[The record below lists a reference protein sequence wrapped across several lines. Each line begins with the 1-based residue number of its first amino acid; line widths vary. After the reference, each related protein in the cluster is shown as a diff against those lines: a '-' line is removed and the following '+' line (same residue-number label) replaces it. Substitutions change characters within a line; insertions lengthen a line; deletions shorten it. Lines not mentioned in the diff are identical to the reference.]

1 MRNLTSPVMRHRR
14 LAVEGAV
21 EFAPEVFH
29 DERGDFASPYQE
41 HAFAAAVGRPLFPVA
56 QVSRNVSRRGVVR
69 GVHYTL
75 VPPGTAKYVYCPAG
89 RVLDLVVDLRV
100 GSPTFARWE
109 AVELAADTA
118 RAVYIPPGVG
128 HAFAALEDRSVV
140 CYLLSREYRKEHE
153 LTLSVFD
160 EELGLRLPVG
170 LGPAVLSERDRQAP
184 TLAEAAAR
192 GLLPEYTR

>member
-1 MRNLTSPVMRHRR
+1 MSALTSNGMRHRR

-21 EFAPEVFH
+21 EFVPEVFH

-41 HAFAAAVGRPLFPVA
+41 HVFAGAVGRPLFPVA

-75 VPPGTAKYVYCPAG
+75 VPPGTAKYVYCAAG
-89 RVLDLVVDLRV
+89 RVLDMVVDLRV

-118 RAVYIPPGVG
+118 RAVYVPPGVG
-128 HAFAALEDRSVV
+128 HAFAALEDGSVV
-140 CYLLSREYRKEHE
+140 SYLLSREYRREHE

-160 EELGLRLPVG
+160 EEIGLRLPSG
-170 LGPAVLSERDRQAP
+170 LGPLVLSERDRRAP
-184 TLAEAAAR
+184 TLGEAAAR